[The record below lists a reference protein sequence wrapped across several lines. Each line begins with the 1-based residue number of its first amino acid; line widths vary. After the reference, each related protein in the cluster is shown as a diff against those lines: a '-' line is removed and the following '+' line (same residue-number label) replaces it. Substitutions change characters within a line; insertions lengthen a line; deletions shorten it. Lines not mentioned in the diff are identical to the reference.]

1 MNSNLIQQLGLPQD
15 LPLVE
20 MELVGADGNA
30 FSILGRFKGE
40 ARRQGWDSESI
51 SKVIAHA
58 RSGDYNNLLV
68 TISSFVEDIGEEE
81 EEDEYY
87 EDEDD
92 DGYIYDVIGD
102 SYSV

>member
-1 MNSNLIQQLGLPQD
+1 MNSNLSQQLGISPNLPIVQ
-15 LPLVE
+15 

-30 FSILGRFKGE
+30 FSILGRFKRE
-40 ARRQGWDSESI
+40 ARKQGWDTDSI
-51 SKVIAHA
+51 TKVTDHA
-58 RSGDYNNLLV
+58 KSGDYNNLLV
-68 TISSFVEDIGEEE
+68 TISSFVEDIGEE

>member
-1 MNSNLIQQLGLPQD
+1 MNSNLIQQLGLPQN
-15 LPLVE
+15 LPLVQ

-30 FSILGRFKGE
+30 FSILGRFKRE
-40 ARRQGWDSESI
+40 ARKQGWDTDSI
-51 SKVIAHA
+51 AKVTDHA
-58 RSGDYNNLLV
+58 MAGDYNNLLV

-81 EEDEYY
+81 DEDEYY

>member
-1 MNSNLIQQLGLPQD
+1 MNSNLIQQLGLPQN
-15 LPLVE
+15 LPLVK

-30 FSILGRFKGE
+30 FSILGRFKKE
-40 ARRQGWDSESI
+40 ARKQGWDSESI
-51 SKVIAHA
+51 SKVTNHA
-58 RSGDYNNLLV
+58 MTGDYNNLLV

-81 EEDEYY
+81 DEYY

-92 DGYIYDVIGD
+92 DGYIYDIIGD